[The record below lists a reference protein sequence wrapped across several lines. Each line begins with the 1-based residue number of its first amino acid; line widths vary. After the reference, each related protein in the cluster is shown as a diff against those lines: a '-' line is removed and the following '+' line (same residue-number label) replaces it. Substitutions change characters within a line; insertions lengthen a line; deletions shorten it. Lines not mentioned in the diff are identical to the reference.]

1 MSGAVRSK
9 LAVCGAWL
17 VDSGYACVASGRN
30 RSLMSNS
37 RAFASASMLSTA
49 MFRSP
54 RSTEPTYVRCSPAS
68 SANASWLIPWA
79 RRAVLSSLAKRCLA
93 DSAVLRADDI
103 TREIAFLMT
112 IGLQTISSIKLECD
126 SLSHP
131 CNSPRWHPGA
141 CSVGE
146 PDASLT

>member
-1 MSGAVRSK
+1 M
-9 LAVCGAWL
+9 
-17 VDSGYACVASGRN
+17 
-30 RSLMSNS
+30 
-37 RAFASASMLSTA
+37 
-49 MFRSP
+49 
-54 RSTEPTYVRCSPAS
+54 
-68 SANASWLIPWA
+68 PWA

-126 SLSHP
+126 SLRHP
-131 CNSPRWHPGA
+131 CTSPRWHAGA